1 MSFDPETWLQVAGI
15 CTSNIPGVSR
25 EALLRTAVN
34 RAYYAALLALKD
46 RIEVAQGPGSVP
58 AWGTHTALKQAV
70 ETAGASFK
78 DVDLRLTWL
87 RHARERADYDLAN
100 DEIEFHRVRA
110 MIRIT
115 RWLIRNRIKALP
127 EAEFRRLR
135 VPRG

>member
-58 AWGTHTALKQAV
+58 A
-70 ETAGASFK
+70 
-78 DVDLRLTWL
+78 
-87 RHARERADYDLAN
+87 
-100 DEIEFHRVRA
+100 
-110 MIRIT
+110 
-115 RWLIRNRIKALP
+115 
-127 EAEFRRLR
+127 
-135 VPRG
+135 